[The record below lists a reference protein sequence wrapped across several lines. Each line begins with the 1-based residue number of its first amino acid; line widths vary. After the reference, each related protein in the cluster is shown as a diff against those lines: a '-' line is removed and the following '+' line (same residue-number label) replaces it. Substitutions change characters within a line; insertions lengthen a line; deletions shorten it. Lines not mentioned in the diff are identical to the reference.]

1 MIQWLFDRRNSHGF
15 LPNLIKD
22 ESIEPNTSKWWDLC
36 INPPYSYEF
45 RFLKYCKLDKVP
57 QTCTLVSDYI
67 TGTASAYY
75 PVNINFFDP
84 DIDYISLMDDYS
96 RTRLIAGDFRLLIYY
111 SEGDNP
117 DPEIYMSLE
126 RMCDTHNIPM
136 EQIRFVISNYN
147 LRNTPPFVYFPDDE
161 VYYRYLHIIENNWVK
176 EHNTNKRDKK
186 FTCLIRADKA
196 WRKIYASY
204 LYQLDI
210 HKLGYFSYTGYKYET
225 SHKGL
230 DDFTSWDNF
239 DDTLQQDILSFELNV
254 PFLCDELSNEEH
266 NNHKLIN
273 KDFYTNAYFN
283 FVVETHFDNNTCFLT
298 EKTFKPILNLQ
309 PFIIIGNPGSLKLLN
324 DLGYKTFGDV
334 IRESYDEEI
343 DHKDRMGSL
352 LKISHDLCM
361 LSDKH
366 HLRIQHIISDVLAH
380 NQKHFLAPKVNR
392 INKLLNEL
400 EYND

>member
-22 ESIEPNTSKWWDLC
+22 ESLEPNTTKWWDLC
-36 INPPYSYEF
+36 VNPPYSYEF
-45 RFLKYCKLDKVP
+45 RFLKYCKLDKIP
-57 QTCTLVSDYI
+57 QNCTLVSDYI

-75 PVNINFFDP
+75 PINLNFFDP
-84 DIDYISLMDDYS
+84 NIDYIGLMDDYS
-96 RTRLIAGDFRLLIYY
+96 RKRLVSGDFRLLFYY

-117 DPEIYMSLE
+117 NPEIYDSIE
-126 RMCDTHNIPM
+126 HMCTAHNIAQ
-136 EQIRFVISNYN
+136 EQIRFVTANYKLKN
-147 LRNTPPFVYFPDDE
+147 EMPFVYFPDDE
-161 VYYRYLHIIENNWVK
+161 VYYRYLQVIENNYVK
-176 EHNTNKRDKK
+176 EHNLKKRNKK
-186 FTCLIRADKA
+186 FTCLIRADKI

-204 LYQLDI
+204 LYQLDVL
-210 HKLGYFSYTGYKYET
+210 KQGYFSYTGYKYQT

-230 DDFTSWDNF
+230 DDIESWDNF
-239 DDTLQQDILSFELNV
+239 DDTLEQDILSFELKT
-254 PFLCDELSNEEH
+254 PIRCDELSDDEH

-273 KDFYTNAYFN
+273 TEFFTDAYFN

-309 PFIIIGNPGSLKLLN
+309 PFIIAGNPGSLQLLK
-324 DLGYKTFGDV
+324 DLGYKTFEDV
-334 IRESYDEEI
+334 IRETYDDED
-343 DHKDRMGSL
+343 DHKERLSQL
-352 LKISHDLCM
+352 LKISYDLCN

-366 HLRIQHIISDVLAH
+366 HIRIQQIVADVLTH
-380 NQKHFLAPKVNR
+380 NQQHFLAPKANR

>member
-1 MIQWLFDRRNSHGF
+1 MLTWLFDRRNKHGF

-22 ESIEPNTSKWWDLC
+22 ESLEPNTSAWWDLC

-57 QTCTLVSDYI
+57 QVCTLVNDYI
-67 TGTASAYY
+67 SGTASAYY

-96 RTRLIAGDFRLLIYY
+96 RTRLKAGDFRLLIYY

-136 EQIRFVISNYN
+136 EQIRFVIANYK
-147 LRNTPPFVYFPDDE
+147 LRNTPPFLYFPDDE

-239 DDTLQQDILSFELNV
+239 DDTLQKDILSFELNV

>member
-22 ESIEPNTSKWWDLC
+22 ESLEPNTTKWWDLC
-36 INPPYSYEF
+36 VNPPYSYEF
-45 RFLKYCKLDKVP
+45 RFLKYCKLDKIP
-57 QTCTLVSDYI
+57 QNCTLVSDYI

-75 PVNINFFDP
+75 PINLNFFDP
-84 DIDYISLMDDYS
+84 DIDYIGLMDDYS
-96 RTRLIAGDFRLLIYY
+96 RKRLVSGDFRLLFYY

-117 DPEIYMSLE
+117 NPEIYDSIE
-126 RMCDTHNIPM
+126 HMCNAHNIAQ
-136 EQIRFVISNYN
+136 EQIRFVTANYKLKN
-147 LRNTPPFVYFPDDE
+147 EMPFVYFPDDE
-161 VYYRYLHIIENNWVK
+161 VYYRYLQVIENNYVK
-176 EHNTNKRDKK
+176 EHNLKKRNKK
-186 FTCLIRADKA
+186 FTCLIRADKI

-204 LYQLDI
+204 LYQLDVL
-210 HKLGYFSYTGYKYET
+210 KQGYFSYTGYKYQT

-230 DDFTSWDNF
+230 DDIESWDNF
-239 DDTLQQDILSFELNV
+239 DDTLEQDILSFELKT
-254 PFLCDELSNEEH
+254 PIRCDELSDDEH

-273 KDFYTNAYFN
+273 TEFFTDAYFN

-309 PFIIIGNPGSLKLLN
+309 PFIIAGNPGSLQLLK
-324 DLGYKTFGDV
+324 DLGYKTFEDV
-334 IRESYDEEI
+334 IRETYDDED
-343 DHKDRMGSL
+343 DHKERLSQL
-352 LKISHDLCM
+352 LKISYDLCN

-366 HLRIQHIISDVLAH
+366 HIRIQQIVADVLTH
-380 NQKHFLAPKVNR
+380 NQQHFLAPKVNR

>member
-204 LYQLDI
+204 LYQLDVN
-210 HKLGYFSYTGYKYET
+210 KLGYFSYTGYKYET

>member
-1 MIQWLFDRRNSHGF
+1 MIQWLFDRRNTHGF

-22 ESIEPNTSKWWDLC
+22 ETLKPNTSAWWDLC
-36 INPPYSYEF
+36 INPPFSYEF
-45 RFLKYCKLDKVP
+45 RFLKYCKLDRVP
-57 QTCTLVSDYI
+57 QNCTLVSDYI

-75 PVNINFFDP
+75 PINLNFFDP

-126 RMCDTHNIPM
+126 RMCNTHDIPL
-136 EQIRFVISNYN
+136 EQIRFVIANYN

-161 VYYRYLHIIENNWVK
+161 VYYRYLHVIENRWVK
-176 EHNTNKRDKK
+176 EHNLKKRDKK

-204 LYQLDI
+204 LYQLNI

-225 SHKGL
+225 SHRGL
-230 DDFTSWDNF
+230 DDITDWDNF
-239 DDTLQQDILSFELNV
+239 DDTLQQDLLGFELNV
-254 PFLCDELSNEEH
+254 PFNCDELSTEDH

-273 KDFYTNAYFN
+273 TDFYTNAYFN
-283 FVVETHFDNNTCFLT
+283 FVVETHFDSNTCFLT

-309 PFIIIGNPGSLKLLN
+309 PFIIIGNPGSLQLLK
-324 DLGYKTFGDV
+324 DLGYKTFEDV
-334 IRESYDEEI
+334 IKESYDSEI
-343 DHKDRMGSL
+343 DHRDRMGSL
-352 LKISHDLCM
+352 VKISYDLSL

-366 HLRIQHIISDVLAH
+366 HLRIQHIIRDVLEH

-392 INKLLNEL
+392 INNLLKEL
-400 EYND
+400 EY

>member
-1 MIQWLFDRRNSHGF
+1 MITWLFDRRNKHGF

-22 ESIEPNTSKWWDLC
+22 ETLEPNTSDWWDLC

-57 QTCTLVSDYI
+57 QVCTLVNDYI
-67 TGTASAYY
+67 SGTASAYY

-96 RTRLIAGDFRLLIYY
+96 RSRLKAGDFRLLIYY

-254 PFLCDELSNEEH
+254 PFLCDDLSIEDH
-266 NNHKLIN
+266 NNHKIIN
-273 KDFYTNAYFN
+273 TDFYTNAYFN

-309 PFIIIGNPGSLKLLN
+309 PFIIIGNPGSLQLLK
-324 DLGYKTFGDV
+324 DLGYQTFSDV

-380 NQKHFLAPKVNR
+380 NQKHFLSPKVNR